1 MIISVII
8 SYCVW
13 LACGQTT
20 SPGSNIVQT
29 PVPPEEELFR
39 CEPIT
44 DIDLCTDVG
53 YVNATFPN
61 FRLQETQTEASSEL
75 RNFAPLIRLQCS
87 GAIVHMLCAVY
98 APFCEL
104 RFPNVRIRPCKSLCM
119 HVRDGCESNLMDF
132 SLTWPPHL
140 ECDRY
145 PTKADDPLCFGP
157 NDPNILVIPP
167 RVLEI
172 LGRGSTTPDST
183 STTQPNTTG
192 GTSTTSDGGT
202 TLPSVSTHPTSTA
215 PPLASV
221 CPTYLRVSDRI
232 ANKSF
237 SFAGIPNCA
246 VNCSG
251 IYFTPSERNLIA
263 PIFVLLFAVVCVMFT
278 LFTVATFLIDR
289 RRFHYPERPIIFLS
303 FCYLIISLAYIV
315 GSISKLVGGDRTSF
329 ACSTEETFVESG
341 HSRSFVFQRLPNDDA
356 VYQTATCVI
365 LFVMVYYFQMAS
377 AIWWVVLTLTW
388 FLAAA
393 LKWGEEAV
401 ERLWLLYHILAWSI
415 PAIQVVLVLALR
427 LVDGDQLSGLCYT
440 GNHNI
445 VGLGVFV
452 FLPLTVYLL
461 LGFAFLV
468 VGFTALVNIRHQL
481 QHDAAKSRKLGRLII
496 RIGVYSLLY
505 TVPNVVLLILHTYT
519 LSQQES
525 WETHYIQC
533 RATGECSLAPSFGA
547 SVLKYLMIF
556 AIGIFSTSWIL
567 SRKTLSAWQKFF
579 RSCGCQRKTYEIP
592 VKPVHPHHQT
602 AV

>member
-1 MIISVII
+1 MTWKVVPVII
-8 SYCVW
+8 SCCVW
-13 LACGQTT
+13 LVCGQTT
-20 SPGSNIVQT
+20 FPGSSVQT
-29 PVPPEEELFR
+29 PVPTEGDLFR

-44 DIDLCTDVG
+44 DIDLCNHVG
-53 YVNATFPN
+53 YENATFPN
-61 FRLQETQTEASSEL
+61 FRLQETQSEASSEL

-87 GAIVHMLCAVY
+87 NAIVHMLCAVY
-98 APFCEL
+98 APFCQL
-104 RFPNVRIRPCKSLCM
+104 SFPNLRIPPCRSLCM
-119 HVRDGCESNLMDF
+119 HVRDSCEQNLLDF

-145 PTKADDPLCFGP
+145 PTRADDPLCFGP
-157 NDPNILVIPP
+157 SDPNELVIPP
-167 RVLEI
+167 EVLQL
-172 LGRGSTTPDST
+172 LGTTTP

-192 GTSTTSDGGT
+192 DTNGMPTTSNTGST
-202 TLPSVSTHPTSTA
+202 QPSVSPFPTS
-215 PPLASV
+215 PVPQSASE
-221 CPTYLRVSDRI
+221 CPMYLQVSDRI

-263 PIFVLLFAVVCVMFT
+263 PVFVLLFAVVCVMFT

-329 ACSTEETFVESG
+329 ACSTEETFVETG

-365 LFVMVYYFQMAS
+365 LFIMVYYFQMAS

-415 PAIQVVLVLALR
+415 PAIQVILVLALR

-440 GNHNI
+440 GNHNLI
-445 VGLGVFV
+445 GLGVFV

-481 QHDAAKSRKLGRLII
+481 QRDAAKSRKLGRLII

-505 TVPNVVLLILHTYT
+505 TVPNVVLLILHTYS

-533 RATGECSLAPSFGA
+533 QATGECILAPSFGA
-547 SVLKYLMIF
+547 FLLKYLMIF

-579 RSCGCQRKTYEIP
+579 QSCGCQRRSYDIP
-592 VKPVHPHHQT
+592 VKSVHPHHQT